1 MTDVRVVRFAPEHGQ
16 AWNDFVRASKNGTF
30 LFDRGY
36 MDYHA
41 DRFEDHSLLLFDPAD
56 RLVALLPAHRRGTEL
71 VSHGGLT
78 YGGFVTGPRMT
89 LLTMQ
94 NCLAAV
100 QQHMRGEAMAKL
112 IYKAVPHIYHRQPA
126 EEDLHALFLGDARVH
141 RRDVLLVIDNQDA
154 YPAQERRRRALKK
167 AEKAGLTVEE
177 STDYAAYWA
186 VLTENLRSKYGTDP
200 VHSLDEI
207 ALLASRFPES
217 IRLTVCRDK
226 ESILAGVVA
235 YITDRVAHLQ
245 YIGSTS
251 VGRDAGALD
260 AVMHHLIT
268 TWRHK
273 RWFDFGAATEQD
285 GRYVNAGLVEF
296 KEGWGART
304 IVHDFYTLD
313 VAERP

>member
-1 MTDVRVVRFAPEHGQ
+1 MTDVRVVRFAPEHEQ
-16 AWNDFVRASKNGTF
+16 AWNEFVRASKNGTF

-41 DRFEDHSLLLFDPAD
+41 GRFEDHSLLLFDPAD
-56 RLVALLPAHRRGTEL
+56 RLVALLPAHRRGAEL

-94 NCLAAV
+94 NGLAAV
-100 QQHMRGEAMAKL
+100 QQHMRGEGMAKL

-126 EEDLHALFLGDARVH
+126 EEDLHALFLAEARVH
-141 RRDVLLVIDNQDA
+141 RRDVLLVIDNQDP

-167 AEKAGLTVEE
+167 AEKGGLTVEE
-177 STDYAAYWA
+177 SGDYAPYWA

-207 ALLASRFPES
+207 ALLAARFPES
-217 IRLTVCRDK
+217 IRLTICRDK
-226 ESILAGVVA
+226 ESILAGVVT
-235 YITDRVAHLQ
+235 YVTGRVAHLQ

-251 VGRDAGALD
+251 EGREAGALD
-260 AVMHHLIT
+260 AVMQHLIT